1 MYSLVRSG
9 GGREERAV
17 RPNGPRVVRAV
28 DVVWP
33 GGVSSCS
40 HSPLKAS
47 KALPTGGMTTGQ
59 LGFGG
64 LNGRRTLGLG
74 SLWILFSG

>member
-1 MYSLVRSG
+1 MRSG

-17 RPNGPRVVRAV
+17 RPNGPLEIRAV

-33 GGVSSCS
+33 WVVSASS
-40 HSPLKAS
+40 NSPHNAS

-59 LGFGG
+59 LGIGRDLG
-64 LNGRRTLGLG
+64 GRRTLGLG
-74 SLWILFSG
+74 NL